1 MEASAG
7 RSTSTETQAP
17 KELEMSAPMD
27 RDGTHEEQVPQTESE
42 FKSEMGA
49 GSVMG
54 SDTNEGTSTIKSAEL
69 IIEPADRSPSN
80 TIARLEQCSVQ
91 DDTDHGRMDRG
102 KSGTLLTMNEKDKAA
117 EEMAHEAEMF
127 ALYIESWESEWSKT
141 CGSFTDQTVLSSTCF
156 VHYTPGRMPRIRCG
170 STPDTLQV
178 FSVKLAEITG
188 GLQWPL
194 SVYGVVAARDT
205 VDHNRNLIFSC
216 DRSHAQELKQDDNF
230 LHLIGPS
237 RAIVFEDMLDFEI
250 QLKVKGTT
258 QSEDEALIRHV
269 CSYAGGGYGPGVT
282 IGNCFCKLELCL
294 QRVTRSVQA
303 TIVSVQVVK
312 GSWPF
317 EYGGRVACYSLSGEF
332 MPTERGV
339 VRVIDP
345 SSSQIVLQDT
355 KDGAEL
361 KGFHGYVHLSR
372 RLVSVEI
379 RGMLDVEI
387 QAYSKSGDTATRG
400 HVRLLPKL
408 CNISQEKCD
417 LDGAEVVVTVAWSL
431 IPTDKRDI
439 MAEGWSGGKVI

>member
-1 MEASAG
+1 MEGSAG
-7 RSTSTETQAP
+7 RSMGTETRAP
-17 KELEMSAPMD
+17 KESETSSPMG
-27 RDGTHEEQVPQTESE
+27 RDGSHQEKVPRTDSSE
-42 FKSEMGA
+42 FKSDMGA
-49 GSVMG
+49 ESVM
-54 SDTNEGTSTIKSAEL
+54 DTSEGTSMVKSDES
-69 IIEPADRSPSN
+69 IPEPAEPSPTN
-80 TIARLEQCSVQ
+80 AMARLEQYSVQ
-91 DDTDHGRMDRG
+91 DESDHDKMDRG
-102 KSGTLLTMNEKDKAA
+102 KSGALLTMEAKEKAA

-127 ALYIESWESEWSKT
+127 AWYIEGWESEWGKT

-156 VHYTPGRMPRIRCG
+156 VHYTPGRMPRIRSG

-178 FSVKLAEITG
+178 FSIKLAEITG

-205 VDHNRNLIFSC
+205 VDYNRNLIFSC
-216 DRSHAQELKQDDNF
+216 DRSHAQELKQDDSF

-237 RAIVFEDMLDFEI
+237 RAIVIEDMLDFEI
-250 QLKVKGTT
+250 QLKVEGTT

-282 IGNCFCKLELCL
+282 IENFFCTLELCL

-332 MPTERGV
+332 VPTDRGL

-372 RLVSVEI
+372 RVVSVGI

-408 CNISQEKCD
+408 CNISQEKCN

-431 IPTDKRDI
+431 VPTDKRDI
-439 MAEGWSGGKVI
+439 MAEGWSGAKVI